1 MAMSTIATSLSAA
14 ATILLEV
21 GSKDGTLTPHIILYG
36 LPIVKTTVDIADELL
51 KRSQQLAKREGSTLR
66 AVLEEG
72 LRMVLKD
79 RRTPGSRPFRF
90 PTFGKGGLNAEFRE
104 ADWEKIR
111 TTIYSEATHKES

>member
-1 MAMSTIATSLSAA
+1 M
-14 ATILLEV
+14 
-21 GSKDGTLTPHIILYG
+21 
-36 LPIVKTTVDIADELL
+36 KTTIDIADDLL

-72 LRMVLKD
+72 LRLVLKD

-90 PTFGKGGLNAEFRE
+90 PTFGMGGLNAEFLE

-111 TTIYSEATHKES
+111 TTIYREATKKES

>member
-1 MAMSTIATSLSAA
+1 L
-14 ATILLEV
+14 
-21 GSKDGTLTPHIILYG
+21 
-36 LPIVKTTVDIADELL
+36 KTTIDIADDLL

-66 AVLEEG
+66 AILEEG
-72 LRMVLKD
+72 LRLVLKD

-111 TTIYSEATHKES
+111 TTIYSEATHNES

>member
-1 MAMSTIATSLSAA
+1 
-14 ATILLEV
+14 
-21 GSKDGTLTPHIILYG
+21 
-36 LPIVKTTVDIADELL
+36 VKTTVDIADDLL

-66 AVLEEG
+66 AVL
-72 LRMVLKD
+72 VLKD
-79 RRTPGSRPFRF
+79 RRTPGSRAFRF